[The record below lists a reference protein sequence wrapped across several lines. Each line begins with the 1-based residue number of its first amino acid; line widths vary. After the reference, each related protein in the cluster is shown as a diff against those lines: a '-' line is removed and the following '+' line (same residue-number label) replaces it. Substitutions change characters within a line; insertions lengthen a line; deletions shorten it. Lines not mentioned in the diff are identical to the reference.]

1 MSGRTQRKVPFFIC
15 SFVFP
20 RLLVCLF
27 ILTQGQVTPDTLLH
41 SMQKTVHTKPFT
53 PTHYNLQPTP
63 QRVEWGQSR
72 DRGTEGEMRREGRGN
87 SRKGELGFGLKN
99 TPEPPHTHTNS
110 VTIISPSLDS
120 SLDEEGLVIGGTEI
134 DGLEIAAS
142 EIAA

>member
-1 MSGRTQRKVPFFIC
+1 
-15 SFVFP
+15 
-20 RLLVCLF
+20 
-27 ILTQGQVTPDTLLH
+27 
-41 SMQKTVHTKPFT
+41 
-53 PTHYNLQPTP
+53 
-63 QRVEWGQSR
+63 
-72 DRGTEGEMRREGRGN
+72 MRREGRGN

-99 TPEPPHTHTNS
+99 TPEPPPPHTNS